1 MQKHRMAVA
10 ATWVVSAA
18 FPLACQA
25 QASPVSAPDAP
36 TKTLGVVTIAYTAQP
51 RTLESFTPLS
61 LNHQQS

>member
-1 MQKHRMAVA
+1 MQKHRIAVA

-36 TKTLGVVTIAYTAQP
+36 TKTLGVVTIVSDGQYSSVQTSVLA
-51 RTLESFTPLS
+51 F
-61 LNHQQS
+61 